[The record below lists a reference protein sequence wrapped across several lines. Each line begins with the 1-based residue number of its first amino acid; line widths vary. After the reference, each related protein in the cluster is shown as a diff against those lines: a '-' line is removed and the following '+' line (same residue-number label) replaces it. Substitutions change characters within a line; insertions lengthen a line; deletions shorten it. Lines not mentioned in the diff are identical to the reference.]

1 MEYLV
6 FAAGAVIFG
15 LFCFWAIFDGAKDAQ
30 TRKAH
35 PERASIVD
43 TEHFAVESSHH

>member
-6 FAAGAVIFG
+6 FAGGAVIFG
-15 LFCFWAIFDGAKDAQ
+15 LFCFWALFDSARDAK
-30 TRKAH
+30 TRRAH

-43 TEHFAVESSHH
+43 VEHHAIEGAQH